1 MDLEHMERLGAR
13 LRIIEATRT
22 SLAQSLC
29 EAHRAGRGPRREGR
43 QECTEPVILAVL
55 DSRLNRTVSGVVREG
70 SGLEDVT
77 DEVLMQRVAE
87 SGDGR
92 ALSELYDRYGGLVYG
107 AGMRYLGDRTLAEDL
122 VQDVFVSVWRNAAS
136 FDPSKARFSTWVYRI
151 ARNRA
156 TDLARR
162 RHTRARAVAPSQG
175 EEAFPEPDSVE
186 EILRTFD
193 VNGGLSEISPAHR
206 EVLVLAYFRGLSQRE
221 ISRHTGIPLGTVKS
235 RTTAALRA
243 LRERMLAAKRPND
256 PRKDVSKD
264 WRAQDE

>member
-1 MDLEHMERLGAR
+1 V
-13 LRIIEATRT
+13 T
-22 SLAQSLC
+22 AQSLC
-29 EAHRAGRGPRREGR
+29 EARRAGRGPRREGGH
-43 QECTEPVILAVL
+43 EGTEPVILAVL
-55 DSRLNRTVSGVVREG
+55 DRRLNHTVSGVVREG

-77 DEVLMQRVAE
+77 DEVLVQRVAE

-136 FDPSKARFSTWVYRI
+136 YDPSKARFSTWVYRI

-162 RHTRARAVAPSQG
+162 RRTRPQAVAPSQG
-175 EEAFPEPDSVE
+175 EETFPEPDDVE
-186 EILRTFD
+186 EILRAFD

-243 LRERMLAAKRPND
+243 LRGQMLAAKTPNN
-256 PRKDVSKD
+256 PRKGVSKD
-264 WRAQDE
+264 RRTQDE